1 MLHILTYPF
10 VWYAIA
16 CSLIIAGLHA
26 YLGFHIVSRGVIFVD
41 LALAQMAALGAV
53 FGQIAGVPEG
63 SVALFLVSLAF
74 TFLGAWIVSISRMK
88 DGRVPQEAF
97 IGILYAGGAG
107 ATIMVLAHQS
117 GGMEELQHLMAG
129 SILTIAPR
137 EILTIALVYAGL
149 GIFHYAFRGRFL
161 LITEDRSAAVGRGWR
176 VYGWDF
182 VFYVTV
188 AIMVTLSVH
197 VAGVLL
203 VFSLLVIPPVIALF
217 YSRSLMRR
225 LVLGWIIAVAGC
237 IGGILLS
244 IGRDLP
250 AGPSIVGMLVVF
262 LIVAAMIDRARG
274 PRGEIPSGP
283 AV

>member
-1 MLHILTYPF
+1 MLHILSYPF
-10 VWYAIA
+10 VWYAII

-53 FGQIAGVPEG
+53 FGGMVGVPEG
-63 SVALFLVSLAF
+63 SVALFIVSLAF
-74 TFLGAWIVSISRMK
+74 TFLGAWIVSISRMR
-88 DGRVPQEAF
+88 DARVPQEAF
-97 IGILYAGGAG
+97 IGILYAGGAA

-117 GGMEELQHLMAG
+117 GGMEELQHLLAG

-137 EILTIALVYAGL
+137 EIATIALVYAGL
-149 GIFHYAFRGRFL
+149 GAFHFVYRRRFL
-161 LITEDRSAAVGRGWR
+161 TITENRQKAVEKGWR

-182 VFYVTV
+182 VFYATV

-217 YSRSLMRR
+217 FSRTLMRR
-225 LVLGWIIAVAGC
+225 LVLGWVIALAGC

-250 AGPSIVGMLVVF
+250 AGPSIVGMLVTF
-262 LIVAAMIDRARG
+262 LVVAALIHRFRGDHTAR
-274 PRGEIPSGP
+274 S
-283 AV
+283 AS